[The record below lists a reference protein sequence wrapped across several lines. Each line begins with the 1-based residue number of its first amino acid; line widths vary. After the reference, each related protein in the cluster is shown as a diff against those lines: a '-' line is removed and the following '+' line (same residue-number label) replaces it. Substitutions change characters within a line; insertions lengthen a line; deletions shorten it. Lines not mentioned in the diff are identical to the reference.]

1 MKLLQKRQHVK
12 KPRQVKS
19 TMSSTSPK
27 LEVGDLPDTSSTE
40 EPQSDTITL
49 SGPAGSLP
57 SIDLSGISSISG
69 LTVGGYHPGYGATC
83 TGISTSMPTYTI
95 NTSGMNSGIS
105 YGGISTITTTGTG
118 GYSYPTFNQSTPSID
133 VKGDAN
139 FEGDIKWKG
148 RSLSKLI
155 ENIEDRLAIL
165 QPNLEKME
173 KFAALKKA
181 YEHYKLMEKLC
192 QEEPIDEK
200 K

>member
-1 MKLLQKRQHVK
+1 
-12 KPRQVKS
+12 
-19 TMSSTSPK
+19 MSSTSPK
-27 LEVGDLPDTSSTE
+27 LEVGDLPDTSPIE

-49 SGPAGSLP
+49 SGIIDSLP
-57 SIDLSGISSISG
+57 SIDLSSINSISG
-69 LTVGGYHPGYGATC
+69 LTVGGYQSGYGATPP
-83 TGISTSMPTYTI
+83 TGVTTSMPTYTI

-105 YGGISTITTTGTG
+105 YGSINTITTGVGTT

-139 FEGDIKWKG
+139 FEGDIKWQG

-155 ENIEDRLAIL
+155 ESIEDRLAIL

-192 QEEPIDEK
+192 QEEPIEEK